1 MRILVSF
8 IIGLVSVSLM
18 AQQQPTKVWTLEDC
32 VNYAVSNNLSVKSS
46 EYNVALQETQLED
59 SKNQLLPSA
68 SGSASLGY
76 NFGKPNVHDSFN
88 NSLGVSAG
96 VTLYNGNR
104 TKYNIQSATNQ
115 LEIAHLNTEQIKS
128 NLAVQIVNA
137 YLNVLYNREGV
148 KLAKDQVKISQQLL
162 DGINEL
168 VNAGVKA
175 RNDLFQ
181 AEANLAT
188 NEEGLVSA
196 ENNLE
201 IALLQLA
208 QILQI
213 PYENFEVAD
222 VSLNIDEATLKYS
235 NSQMIYDK
243 ALTWRPEILI
253 ADKQIEDTDVQILS
267 AKSGHLP
274 VVSASYNFSTG
285 YFLDVESS
293 LKQPGYFEQLKN
305 GRGHGLGVSLSVPIF
320 DRFSTK
326 LNTQRANIR
335 RHIAENDLE
344 NQRIALRSEIDKA
357 YIDAKTSLKTFEAT
371 KKTVEA
377 QQEAFR
383 TAEERYNLGV
393 MTSYNFEQ
401 VRNQLVQAQ
410 SSYIRAK
417 YNYIF
422 KIKFLEIYYG
432 LPVTL
437 D

>member
-1 MRILVSF
+1 MRFLASF
-8 IIGLVSVSLM
+8 FIGLMGFSLW
-18 AQQQPTKVWTLEDC
+18 AQQPAKVWTLENC
-32 VNYAVSNNLSVKSS
+32 VNYAVANNLSVKSS
-46 EYNVALQETQLED
+46 EYNTALQETQLEER
-59 SKNQLLPSA
+59 KNQFLPSV

-96 VTLYNGNR
+96 ATLYNGNR
-104 TKYNIQSATNQ
+104 TKYTIQSAAKQ

-148 KLAKDQVKISQQLL
+148 KLAKDQVNISQQLL
-162 DGINEL
+162 DRMNEL
-168 VNAGVKA
+168 VDAGVKA

-188 NEEGLVSA
+188 NEERLVSA
-196 ENNLE
+196 QNDLE

-213 PYENFEVAD
+213 PYENFQVAD

-243 ALTWRPEILI
+243 SLTWRPEILI
-253 ADKQIEDTDVQILS
+253 ADKQIENADIQILS

-274 VVSASYNFSTG
+274 VVSASYNFNTG
-285 YFLDVESS
+285 YYLDVESS

-344 NQRIALRSEIDKA
+344 NQKIVLRSEIDKA
-357 YIDAKTSLKTFEAT
+357 YIDAKTSLKTFEAA
-371 KKTVEA
+371 KKTVES
-377 QQEAFR
+377 QEEAFR

-393 MTSYNFEQ
+393 MTSYDFEQ

-422 KIKFLEIYYG
+422 KTKFLEIYYG